1 MMHHAW
7 MRRVRSIPGLSVLV
21 VACVPLACAAG
32 DYQRDLEEYTV
43 ARQRY
48 EEVSEAHWN
57 LIAEKRRARIAKH
70 RNNEAVVID
79 DYVLTQPPV
88 YSGPPKPMNPAAPAE
103 EIGTPAT
110 PHVPVVAD
118 FLRSAA
124 EHFNL
129 APQRP
134 QDEMEYKRA
143 YARLAAAA
151 GLTKEKVVR
160 IYAFEAGGNGTYD
173 VQAGLEQPAPGA
185 QAVSTALGYNQLLAT
200 NSIGLLAEKGGQFI
214 ASLRAK
220 AAALSGEAKA
230 VLEAK
235 IPALEQ
241 MVDFCRSVP
250 DRWSEHQKL
259 ASTPAGLAIH
269 ALILDVDVGPLL
281 QVQKLVD
288 SVSFAREHGY
298 AQLDAVELEMMNLT
312 GDGNGLDMIMLPL
325 TMREQVPTSNFF
337 HQGGYERNPVAARNN
352 VVAQL
357 LAATAAVMDEQSQL
371 QGAMDLAAAFPN

>member
-1 MMHHAW
+1 MQMHSGTICALFI
-7 MRRVRSIPGLSVLV
+7 MTALALTSATLV
-21 VACVPLACAAG
+21 SAG
-32 DYQRDLEEYTV
+32 GEYQRDLEEYT
-43 ARQRY
+43 AAQKTY
-48 EEVSEAHWN
+48 EEVSDAYWS
-57 LIAEKRRARIAKH
+57 LVTEKRRARIAKR
-70 RNNEAVVID
+70 RNNEAVVME
-79 DYVLTQPPV
+79 DYVLTRPPV
-88 YSGPPKPMNPAAPAE
+88 YSGPPKPVDPAAPAE
-103 EIGTPAT
+103 EVEAPRTLY
-110 PHVPVVAD
+110 VPVVAD

-124 EHFNL
+124 EHFRFV
-129 APQRP
+129 PQRP
-134 QDEMEYKRA
+134 QDEVEYKRA
-143 YARLAAAA
+143 YARLAAVV
-151 GLTKEKVVR
+151 GLTKEQVVR

-200 NSIGLLAEKGGQFI
+200 NSIGLLAEKGDQFI
-214 ASLRAK
+214 AWLRAK

-235 IPALEQ
+235 IPALGQ

-312 GDGNGLDMIMLPL
+312 GDGNGLDVIMLPL
-325 TMREQVPTSNFF
+325 AMREQVPTSNFF
-337 HQGGYERNPVAARNN
+337 QRGGYERNPIAVRNN

-357 LAATAAVMDEQSQL
+357 LAATAAVMDEQSKL
-371 QGAMDLAAAFPN
+371 QGAMELAAAFPD